1 MQQKIFFFLFFTFTS
16 LFSKTLLPIAISQ
29 DENHTNTAIVT
40 VSLSNDSNKIMRIL
54 TWNTPFEEKLNAN
67 LFHITYND
75 KTVAYKGKRVKRL
88 HPKSSD
94 YMTLEVGETR
104 SKEIDLSSYYR
115 FMEEAT
121 YHVAY
126 VGLVSKKALKQKT
139 SSKRPTIDFT
149 YTPSKEEKKVIL
161 KKQTTKSA
169 KEDASYVECSDT
181 QKDALIAAH
190 DAAIDIAKNAS
201 EVMADAEDETL
212 GDRYHTW
219 FGMPN
224 SDRQD
229 TIESHF
235 SNIYSALDTKDIT
248 FDCTCTESYYAYVY
262 PSEPYT
268 IYLCDAFWD
277 ADTNGTDSQSG
288 TLVHEMAHFDVVADT
303 EDYAYGSVGVKIL
316 ALTNPDNAAFNSD
329 NYEYFA
335 ENNPLLDM
343 HDNFAEAQE
352 LEDVISD
359 LPLDASIDEVAEK
372 DLYLFTADKT
382 GLYTLSTTGS
392 LDSFGILYAEN
403 YRPITYND
411 DQSDSVNF
419 KFVTRLEQGQ
429 TCYLEV
435 KEYNVETGEYTLN
448 SSFDY
453 DTDNDGIGNR
463 DDDDDD
469 NDGVKDEDDAFPL
482 DASESQD
489 NDHDGIGDNADS
501 DDDNDGLSDSV
512 EKQYDL
518 DPLDRTD
525 ANADFDNDGYS
536 NALEI
541 AAHTDLRDKN
551 DVPIWV
557 PIFTADGTVIV
568 IPTSAP

>member
-1 MQQKIFFFLFFTFTS
+1 MQLKIFFFLFFTFTS
-16 LFSKTLLPIAISQ
+16 LFAKTLLPITISQ
-29 DENHTNTAIVT
+29 DANRTNTAIVT
-40 VSLSNDSNKIMRIL
+40 VSLTNDTKQPMRIL
-54 TWNTPFEEKLNAN
+54 TWNTPFEENLNAD
-67 LFHITYND
+67 LFQVLYGD
-75 KTVAYKGKRVKRL
+75 KIVSYKGKRVKRL
-88 HPKSSD
+88 HPEASD
-94 YMTLEVGETR
+94 YMTLDVGETR
-104 SKEIDLSSYYR
+104 RKEIDLSRYYR
-115 FMEEAT
+115 FVEEAT
-121 YHVAY
+121 YQVSY
-126 VGLVSKKALKQKT
+126 VGQVLKKALKQT
-139 SSKRPTIDFT
+139 VSSTDDALSFHYSPTE
-149 YTPSKEEKKVIL
+149 EEKTVVL
-161 KKQTTKSA
+161 KKETTKSA
-169 KEDASYVECSDT
+169 KEEASYVECSDT

-190 DAAIDIAKNAS
+190 DAAIEIAQNAS

-229 TIESHF
+229 TIETHF
-235 SNIYSALDTKDIT
+235 SNIYSALDTKEIT
-248 FDCTCTESYYAYVY
+248 FDCTCTEAYYAYVY

-316 ALTNPDNAAFNSD
+316 ALDNPDNAAFNSD

-335 ENNPLLDM
+335 ENNPELDM
-343 HDNFAEAQE
+343 HDNFAVAQE
-352 LEDVISD
+352 LEDVIAD
-359 LPLDASIDEVAEK
+359 LPLDGNIEEVGEK
-372 DLYLFTADKT
+372 ELYLFTAEKT
-382 GLYTLSTTGS
+382 GLYTFYTTGS
-392 LDSFGILYAEN
+392 LDSFGTLYAEN
-403 YRPITYND
+403 YSPIIYND

-419 KFVTRLEQGQ
+419 KFVTRLEAGQ
-429 TCYLEV
+429 RYYLEV
-435 KEYNVETGEYTLN
+435 REYNLDTGEYTLN

-453 DTDNDGIGNR
+453 DTDNDGIGNSV
-463 DDDDDD
+463 DEDDD
-469 NDGVKDEDDAFPL
+469 NDGVKDEEDAFPL
-482 DASESQD
+482 DASESKD

-512 EKQYDL
+512 EKEYGL
-518 DPLDRTD
+518 DPLDGAD
-525 ANADFDNDGYS
+525 ASADFDKDGYS

-541 AAHTDLRDKN
+541 AAHTDLRDAN

-568 IPTSAP
+568 IPTASS